1 MAFQVACSVDELWE
15 GEMETRE
22 VGNEEVLLV
31 WPTGGNIT
39 AYQSMCPHQE
49 VPLIEGR
56 FDGKVLTCRA
66 HLWSFDACTGK
77 GVNPSDCELAK
88 YPLRIEDGQVLVDL
102 DVELRRFTHT

>member
-1 MAFQVACSVDELWE
+1 MGFQVACNVDELWE

-22 VGNEEVLLV
+22 VGGTEVLLV
-31 WPTGGNIT
+31 WPTGGELV

-49 VPLIEGR
+49 VPLVEGR
-56 FDGKVLTCRA
+56 FDGKVLVCRA
-66 HLWSFDACTGK
+66 HLWSFDARTGK

-88 YPLRIEDGQVLVDL
+88 YPLRIEDGRVLVDL